1 MIIPQYSFKLGTQ
14 YNKYGKEGQDSLLLL
29 EHSAWDPSNGEW
41 FEHPDER
48 ATSTIMMI
56 GLKSRYLY
64 LDVNI
69 TQDKGSYVV
78 FYAEDGSFLSTYWL
92 SASTNKKPILTPEGA
107 KYFALT
113 FSIEDPGLSAYIKDV
128 YTQDKDLYA
137 DFVYSIEDIN
147 PIYKK
152 LSKKI
157 EKEANQEFFREALE
171 GELVLTGEDYP
182 KVAGASLE
190 AKFILLIF
198 YKGTSEITNFF
209 TGYFT
214 KVNCSLDYAK
224 RSCSIKLPKE
234 DMYTSLLARYEEV
247 QDLYKLG
254 VPTNKVALTKRPAI
268 QLYIAGSS
276 KVTTTLDG
284 TYWEG
289 EVTEEQ
295 IDEEQLDK
303 KYHFVWNNSFN
314 EFKLKTKTTEEELA
328 FFAGSFNNEGHTIYD
343 SSGRYKC
350 KMLTT
355 GRPDLDN
362 VHYWVTLVDPETE
375 KVLYQSDIIIPNNNT
390 RVELEVSRYELHY
403 ISGELYQEGLVFEVD
418 SKNDVYARV
427 ICDVS
432 TFTDLNGE
440 EHTTYDIPSDDFVL
454 DSRNYKKCYGINFGE
469 LICAYATSVKPT
481 KYGKNDFGLYF
492 SKPIIQLPE
501 NTNVIPLDRSQWVNT
516 SLWYKFS
523 EAYPNLDK
531 ALSKKYY
538 LKDAYHIADAIQ
550 AILRKVAPGVVHK
563 AEPEYS
569 EFLYGKAVGLPPL
582 GMTLFIT
589 QKTNALKGEYDQAAQ
604 RAETTLEDILGMLQ
618 KCFKCYFWV
627 ENNKL
632 RIEHISWFNN
642 GGSYIENSPA
652 WSQLNLVDLQ
662 DKFNKKPILF
672 YQSELRYDS
681 LKVPFKYSFSYA
693 DEQTEIFNGVSMEV
707 VANYV
712 DPTKTEDIT
721 VSNFAVDFDYM
732 LVHPGGFSEEG
743 FALIGAQ
750 LQNGEYVCPIVP
762 LDVEDEDGN
771 MYRLTVQNGYF
782 SWPKLLRYYMY
793 DLPALTIKG
802 QYVKDLTP
810 HSLTKFMQQEISIPK
825 PRNFDYKQAMRT
837 YVGVGSIQSVSID
850 LDSNMLT
857 LSLTYQAE

>member
-14 YNKYGKEGQDSLLLL
+14 YNKYGKEGRDSLLLL
-29 EHSAWDPSNGEW
+29 EHSAWNPSNGEW

-113 FSIEDPGLSAYIKDV
+113 FSIEDPGLSAYVKDV
-128 YTQDKDLYA
+128 YTQDKDLYT

-198 YKGTSEITNFF
+198 HKETSEITNFF

-234 DMYTSLLARYEEV
+234 DMYTSLLVRYEEV

-276 KVTTTLDG
+276 KVTTALDG

-314 EFKLKTKTTEEELA
+314 EFILKTGYPYYEELA
-328 FFAGSFNNEGHTIYD
+328 YFAGSFNNGEHAVYD
-343 SSGRYKC
+343 STGKYKC
-350 KMLTT
+350 RIIIAEDPGLI
-355 GRPDLDN
+355 G
-362 VHYWVTLVDPETE
+362 VHYRLQVIDTETDNI
-375 KVLYQSDIIIPNNNT
+375 LYVSQSPFIPNKED
-390 RVELEVSRYELHY
+390 RFELNVGTYALLEGIQQTVNIEVLA
-403 ISGELYQEGLVFEVD
+403 
-418 SKNDVYARV
+418 KNAVYARV

-432 TFTDLNGE
+432 TFTDLNGV
-440 EHTTYDIPSDDFVL
+440 EHTTYNIPLEDFVL

-469 LICAYATSVKPT
+469 LISAYATSVKPT

-516 SLWYKFS
+516 SVWYKFS

-569 EFLYGKAVGLPPL
+569 EFLYGSVSDLLPPL

-662 DKFNKKPILF
+662 DKFNRKPILF

-681 LKVPFKYSFSYA
+681 LKVPFKYSFGYA

-732 LVHPGGFSEEG
+732 LVHPSGFSEEG